1 MRRSDLANSW
11 RDLSTV
17 ADGSMG
23 KPEPPSGPPWDLPLA
38 EAPLAFIDLEMTGLD
53 VERDR
58 VVQVCVERVVGGEVR
73 AALCRIVDPTVP
85 LGNSTRFHG
94 IGPDEI
100 ATAEP
105 FSSVADEVLSLLDGA
120 CLVAHGAKWDVG
132 FLSAELTR
140 LGRTWHC
147 PHFLDTLA
155 LARRQVDAP
164 RHGLIPLAAHL
175 GIDNPRP
182 HRADNDVRVTRDL
195 FAHLEGLF
203 RQTRGDARA
212 TLRDLW
218 RLSAGRRVVEPAM
231 LAEVKEA
238 VASEGRAEVLYRS
251 ANRRAPQRFTF
262 RATRLRSDLDPPVVL
277 GYLQRTRGRREL
289 RLDRILEFRLLQSEE
304 PSPDDEP
311 NTTS

>member
-1 MRRSDLANSW
+1 
-11 RDLSTV
+11 
-17 ADGSMG
+17 MG
-23 KPEPPSGPPWDLPLA
+23 KPEPPSGPPWDLLLG

-58 VVQVCVERVVGGEVR
+58 VVQVCVERVVGGEKQSG
-73 AALCRIVDPTVP
+73 LCRIVDPTVP

-94 IGPDEI
+94 IGPDDI
-100 ATAEP
+100 AGAKP
-105 FSSVADEVLSLLDGA
+105 FASVADEVLELLDGA

-132 FLSAELTR
+132 FLTAELGR
-140 LGRTWHC
+140 LGRSWTC
-147 PHFLDTLA
+147 AYFLDTLS
-155 LARRQVDAP
+155 LARRQVEAP

-195 FAHLEGLF
+195 FAHLEALF
-203 RQTRGDARA
+203 QQARGEAPA

-218 RLSAGRRVVEPAM
+218 RLSAGRRVIEASTLQKVE
-231 LAEVKEA
+231 EA
-238 VASEGRAEVLYRS
+238 VAREGRAEVLYRS

-289 RLDRILEFRLLQSEE
+289 RLDRILEFRLLQPEE

-311 NTTS
+311 TTTS